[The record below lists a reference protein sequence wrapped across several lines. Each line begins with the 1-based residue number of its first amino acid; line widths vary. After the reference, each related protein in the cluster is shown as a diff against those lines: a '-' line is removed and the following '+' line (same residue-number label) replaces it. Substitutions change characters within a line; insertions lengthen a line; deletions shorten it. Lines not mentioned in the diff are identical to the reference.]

1 MIFVKNIAELI
12 KDDFLIAGGKG
23 ASLGEMLRMGFPV
36 PPGFV
41 ILSTAFD
48 KFLIET
54 DIIVEIDAQLKKV
67 DVKKTNTINDAS
79 EVIRQ
84 LMNSCEVPRVLE
96 REIFSAFSALKIKY
110 AAVRSSAIAED
121 SSAASW
127 AGELESYLGIQK
139 KDLICYI
146 KQCWSSLFAPR
157 AIFYR
162 LWRKMKNKENSVAVI
177 VQNLVN
183 AEVAGVCFTTHPV
196 TQDRD
201 QLVIEAGWGLGE
213 SVVSGKIT
221 PDTYIVDKSRM
232 EILDVNRNRQF
243 KQVAKAGSQIQEILV
258 PKLKIGRQC
267 LSDKKILQI
276 AKIASKIEW
285 HYGFPCDIE
294 WALEKGKFYIVQS
307 RPITTLG
314 FK

>member
-1 MIFVKNIAELI
+1 MIFIKNIAELAR
-12 KDDFLIAGGKG
+12 DDFLIAGGKG

-48 KFLIET
+48 EFLAET
-54 DIIVEIDAQLKKV
+54 DLIVEIDAQLKKV
-67 DVKKTNTINDAS
+67 DIKKVHTINDAS
-79 EVIRQ
+79 EVVRQ
-84 LMNSCEVPRVLE
+84 LMNSREVPRVLE
-96 REIFSAFSALKIKY
+96 REILGAFSALGVKY
-110 AAVRSSAIAED
+110 VAVRSSAIAED
-121 SSAASW
+121 SLAASW

-139 KDLICYI
+139 KDLIHCV

-162 LWRKMKNKENSVAVI
+162 SGRKMENKKNSVAVV

-183 AEVAGVCFTTHPV
+183 AEVAGVCFTAHPI
-196 TQDRD
+196 TQNKD

-213 SVVSGKIT
+213 SVVSGRIT

-232 EILDVNRNRQF
+232 KILDVNRNRQF
-243 KQVAKAGSQIQEILV
+243 KQVVKAGSQIKEILV
-258 PKLKIGRQC
+258 PKLKVGRQC
-267 LSDKKILQI
+267 LSNKKILQI
-276 AKIASKIEW
+276 AKIAFEIER